1 MKSGAL
7 HAGGLPGDHGG
18 EGIVGRDDDGRRG
31 NRRSRWRRVVAWRAG
46 VLVTACLVPLT
57 GRGVAGETGTGEDPP
72 GAEASDDRRPSQQ
85 EWMTARGFV
94 RHKGAWRTPQEIT
107 LLERHEQAT
116 VARKQWGPKLEKL
129 RRRLDDP
136 GTAAEAAEALR
147 EIADPAAVP
156 ALAAALP
163 REPVAQVRAWMI
175 EALSRIGS
183 PEAFSVIVQAAL
195 DHPDADTRATAT
207 ERLARVGPR
216 LAEPVLVAALAGP
229 DNARLNRA
237 AEAIG
242 TLGLASAVPALVE
255 ALETEHVVATSDGS
269 QPGQTSVTFGNGGGE
284 GLALGGGPK
293 RSKVRVR
300 NEAVLA
306 ALERITGQDFR
317 WNEAAWRQ
325 WVGSRDTEGPIDL
338 RRSLPAVP
346 PADPDAAAAGRVTPR
361 R

>member
-1 MKSGAL
+1 MERFADCRRFAHGPLRGWAR
-7 HAGGLPGDHGG
+7 LPG
-18 EGIVGRDDDGRRG
+18 
-31 NRRSRWRRVVAWRAG
+31 G
-46 VLVTACLVPLT
+46 VLLAAALVAASS
-57 GRGVAGETGTGEDPP
+57 AGIA
-72 GAEASDDRRPSQQ
+72 AEEPQAGDDQPAAGSEDRRPSQQ
-85 EWMTARGFV
+85 ELMTARGFL
-94 RHKGAWRTPQEIT
+94 RHKGAWRTSQEIA
-107 LLERHEQAT
+107 LAERTEQVAA
-116 VARKQWGPKLEKL
+116 ARKQWGPRLEKL

-136 GTAAEAAEALR
+136 GSAAEAAETLR

-163 REPVAQVRAWMI
+163 REPVAQVRAWML

-183 PEAFSVIVQAAL
+183 SEALAVIVQAAI

-207 ERLARVGPR
+207 ERLGRVGPR

-229 DNARLNRA
+229 DNARINRA

-242 TLGLASAVPALVE
+242 ALGLSSAVPALVDS
-255 ALETEHVVATSDGS
+255 LETEHVVAVSDGS

-284 GLALGGGPK
+284 GLSLGGGPK

-306 ALERITGQDFR
+306 ALERITGQEHR

-325 WVGSRDTEGPIDL
+325 WVGARDAEGPIDL
-338 RRSLPAVP
+338 RRRLPA
-346 PADPDAAAAGRVTPR
+346 PASRGDAEAAGPASPR

>member
-1 MKSGAL
+1 MAAAIVLAPAVGGAADEPP
-7 HAGGLPGDHGG
+7 AGGDAAAAP
-18 EGIVGRDDDGRRG
+18 
-31 NRRSRWRRVVAWRAG
+31 
-46 VLVTACLVPLT
+46 
-57 GRGVAGETGTGEDPP
+57 
-72 GAEASDDRRPSQQ
+72 ASEDRRPSQQ
-85 EWMTARGFV
+85 ELMTSRGFV
-94 RHKGAWRTPQEIT
+94 RHKGAWRTSQEIT
-107 LLERHEQAT
+107 LAERTEQAAL
-116 VARKQWGPKLEKL
+116 ARKLWGPKLEKL
-129 RRRLDDP
+129 RRRLDEP
-136 GTAAEAAEALR
+136 AGAAEAAETLR

-163 REPVAQVRAWMI
+163 REPVPQVRAWML

-183 PEAFSVIVQAAL
+183 PEALAVIVQAAI

-207 ERLARVGPR
+207 ERLGRLGPR

-229 DNARLNRA
+229 DNARINRA

-242 TLGLASAVPALVE
+242 ALGLSAAVPALVD
-255 ALETEHVVATSDGS
+255 ALETEHVVAVSDGS

-300 NEAVLA
+300 NEGVLA
-306 ALERITGQDFR
+306 ALERITGQEHR

-325 WVGSRDTEGPIDL
+325 WIGARDSEGPIDL
-338 RRSLPAVP
+338 RRRLPASAP
-346 PADPDAAAAGRVTPR
+346 RGDAEAAGPASPR